1 MNREVQHTALI
12 TGASMGLG
20 LALARELARQGWH
33 LIIDARHE
41 DALEA
46 ARAELAKLTTVTAIA
61 GDVSE
66 RPHCEAL
73 AQAAHDAGGLDTLVN
88 NASTLGPLPRPNL
101 LDFPV
106 DGLVDVFLVNVI
118 APLGLIQAVRDDL
131 KPNARIIN
139 VTSDAG
145 VEPYAGWGGYGSS
158 KAALEHLSAIL
169 AQEMA
174 KELPSMRV
182 YWVDPGDMQT
192 QMQRDAFPG
201 EDISDRGLPEDNV
214 PGLVE
219 LLNGD
224 YASGRYSAKAI
235 SGKAVG
241 P

>member
-46 ARAELAKLTTVTAIA
+46 ARVELAKLTTVTAVA
-61 GDVSE
+61 GDVSDRE
-66 RPHCEAL
+66 HVDAL
-73 AQAAHDAGGLDTLVN
+73 AEAVHEAGGLDALVN

-145 VEPYAGWGGYGSS
+145 VEPYASWGGYGSS
-158 KAALEHLSAIL
+158 NDAHVHRFAVL

-174 KELPSMRV
+174 TELPTMRV

-192 QMQRDAFPG
+192 QMQR
-201 EDISDRGLPEDNV
+201 
-214 PGLVE
+214 
-219 LLNGD
+219 
-224 YASGRYSAKAI
+224 
-235 SGKAVG
+235 
-241 P
+241 